1 MTTAP
6 SPTVQPARFSL
17 PRVAP
22 DMYAAMSALE
32 EASKVGIDHGLRELV
47 KIRASQLNQCAF
59 CIDMH
64 TKDARAAG
72 ETEQRI
78 YALSA
83 WRETPFFT
91 DLERAALGLTEAL
104 TGLHDHD
111 RIDAAW
117 DEAAEFFE
125 DTELAALLTT
135 IVAINGWNR
144 IAIASRPRVGSYQP
158 RPRSD

>member
-1 MTTAP
+1 
-6 SPTVQPARFSL
+6 
-17 PRVAP
+17 
-22 DMYAAMSALE
+22 MYAAMAALE
-32 EASKVGIDHGLRELV
+32 EASKAGIDPSIRELV
-47 KIRASQLNQCAF
+47 KIRASQMNQCAF

-91 DLERAALGLTEAL
+91 DAERAALGLTEAL
-104 TGLHDHD
+104 TDLHSHD
-111 RIDAAW
+111 RLDAAW
-117 DEAAEFFE
+117 EEAAEFFE

-135 IVAINGWNR
+135 IVTINAWNR
-144 IAIASRPRVGSYQP
+144 IAIGSRSPVGGYKPRQNRES
-158 RPRSD
+158 